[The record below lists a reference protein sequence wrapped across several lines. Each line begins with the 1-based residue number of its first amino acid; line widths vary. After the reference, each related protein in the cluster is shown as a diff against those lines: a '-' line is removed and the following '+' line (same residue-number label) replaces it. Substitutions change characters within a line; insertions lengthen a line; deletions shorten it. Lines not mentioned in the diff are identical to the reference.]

1 VDAAILLRIHAFES
15 PFLDRFFT
23 LSHYIGLLPLFLVLV
38 LGMASIHLAQGRSG
52 RALLWTS
59 LGLFVLGS
67 MELLKVVVQRTRP
80 ALFPRIVAQGGF
92 SFPSG
97 HALASAAIYPLLAFE
112 LGERWGEHKKLFLA
126 VAVLGSAWLGVGR
139 LYLGV
144 HWPSD
149 VLGGWIIGGLEGVA
163 ARAAAR
169 RIVGGERATAAP
181 RGSD

>member
-1 VDAAILLRIHAFES
+1 MDAAILLRIHAFAS

-23 LSHYIGLLPLFLVLV
+23 LSHYIGLLPLFVVLV
-38 LGMASIHLAQGRSG
+38 LGMASFHLAQGRSG

-59 LGLFVLGS
+59 LGLLVLGS
-67 MELLKVVVQRTRP
+67 MELLKLAVKRTRP

-126 VAVLGSAWLGVGR
+126 LAVLGSAWLGVGR

-169 RIVGGERATAAP
+169 QILGGERATAAP
-181 RGSD
+181 RESD